1 MGNVSSQTS
10 VQHNDAVAELA
21 LNKKIVE
28 DLRAVRS
35 HLKGAERV
43 I

>member
-1 MGNVSSQTS
+1 MGNVRS
-10 VQHNDAVAELA
+10 QHNEAVDELA

-35 HLKGAERV
+35 HLKGRETGYV
-43 I
+43 E